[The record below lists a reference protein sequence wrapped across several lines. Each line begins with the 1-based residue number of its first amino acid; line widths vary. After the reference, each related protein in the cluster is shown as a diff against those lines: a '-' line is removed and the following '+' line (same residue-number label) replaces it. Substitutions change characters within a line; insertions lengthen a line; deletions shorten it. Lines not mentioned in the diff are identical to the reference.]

1 MQTPLHLN
9 AAFTTAHDAL
19 EIRLLTA
26 ADWQAFRCWAKHIC
40 TSHGHG
46 PDMMARIDATPDV
59 TWQAELAQTNWKF
72 FAVHDAG
79 EIVSL
84 GRVGSISTYPNS
96 LEVILEVAKNY
107 QGHGIGTRLYKAMR
121 DYIAVNAPQS
131 DMVARIQPANA
142 ASRRSAEKAGLV
154 YSGYTEPSIHG
165 QPGYMLYKIAAKDL
179 RGVAPFPG

>member
-1 MQTPLHLN
+1 
-9 AAFTTAHDAL
+9 
-19 EIRLLTA
+19 
-26 ADWQAFRCWAKHIC
+26 
-40 TSHGHG
+40 
-46 PDMMARIDATPDV
+46 MAG
-59 TWQAELAQTNWKF
+59 ELAQTNWKF

-84 GRVGSISTYPNS
+84 GRVGTISTYPNS
-96 LEVILEVAKNY
+96 LEVTLEVAKNY
-107 QGHGIGTRLYKAMR
+107 QGHGIGTRLYKTMR
-121 DYIAVNAPQS
+121 DYIAINAPQA

-179 RGVAPFPG
+179 RGIAPHPR